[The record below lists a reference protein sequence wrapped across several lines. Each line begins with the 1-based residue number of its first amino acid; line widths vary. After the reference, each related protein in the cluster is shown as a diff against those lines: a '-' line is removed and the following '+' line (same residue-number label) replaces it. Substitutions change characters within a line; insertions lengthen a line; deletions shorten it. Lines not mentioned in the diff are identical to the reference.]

1 VTPGSTYTIL
11 VGSGGA
17 GGTNTAQAGNGG
29 NGVVR
34 IVYPGDTRTFPSTN
48 VSSTTNETVR

>member
-11 VGSGGA
+11 VGA
-17 GGTNTAQAGNGG
+17 GGPGGINNLQAGNGG
-29 NGVVR
+29 GGAVR
-34 IVYPGDTRTFPSTN
+34 VVYPGDTRTFPSTN